1 MPDAGRRE
9 TTTPRDGDLGLRTI
23 RNAAGLSISALPNGA
38 IFAIRHGEGGDAVM
52 INQILGSPVDGGI
65 GRIWLRTGG
74 AHPFVAEIVGPG
86 AHVDFASHAAFRW
99 SGTTNG
105 IAHEVTLQLA
115 DDAPRWF
122 WRIELGQP
130 DGTAPIPCD
139 IILAQDLGLG
149 GRGFLMGS
157 EAYASQYVDHHVAE
171 HARFGPVVMSRQN
184 LAQGGRFPWL
194 AQGCVEGAASFATDA
209 IQLFG
214 PAHRNATLPP
224 FGFGIALPGHVQQH
238 EVACPALQSKPA
250 VLAPGTTASRTFF
263 GHFVANH
270 REASGGDDLSL
281 IEDITAAAPPPA
293 PDGFEPA
300 PSVRSLLQDAP
311 PLAILPLDPALLDRL
326 YPERALEE
334 TDETSLLS
342 FFVPDGALN
351 RHVVLAEKELLVA
364 RRHGAI
370 LRSGQAMMPDEA
382 TLAATYWMH
391 GVFAAQL
398 TIGNTSFHKLFS
410 VSRDP
415 YNITRASGL
424 RMLIDAGEG
433 WRLLAV
439 PSAFDMGLSDCRWIY
454 RLADRVVTVSA
465 IAAGADSAMQWRVE
479 IDGPPARFLV
489 FGQIVLGEREYE
501 QSGRITVDAAA
512 KRIAFRPG
520 NDWLWGKAHPD
531 AAYHLVTSTPDAI
544 EAIGGDELL
553 FEDGVARTGGH
564 AAFRTVPTQT
574 LTFAV
579 TGSMTDAAEAARLAD
594 RYAAG
599 VDEAAMLGSAVRYWN
614 DVTEGLRI
622 PGEDGELTAEQAILP
637 WLAHDAIIH
646 LTVPH
651 GLEQYTGAA
660 WGTRDVCQGPLEFM
674 LALRHDATARDIVT
688 TLFAEQYRTRG
699 DWPQWFMLPPYSN
712 IRAGDAHGDI
722 VVWPLKAL
730 CDYVEATG
738 DLDILDERLP
748 WRRDDNLEPTAET
761 GPIRAHVALLLR
773 TARERF
779 VPGTHLIRYGHG
791 DWNDSLQPADP
802 HLNDWMVSS
811 WTVALLYEQVRRY
824 AAILRKVGDSG
835 AASEL
840 DRLADAMR
848 DEVNR
853 HLIRD
858 GVIAGYGVFAPDH
871 DGVELLLHPSDRRTG
886 LSYSLIPMTQA
897 VIGGLFTP
905 EQTRRHLGL
914 IEQHLLFPDGARLMD
929 RPVAYRGGVETLFRR
944 AESAAFF
951 GREIGLMYVHAH
963 IRYCEALAASGDVD
977 GARAALAF
985 VNPIAVT
992 ELLPQASLRQRNT
1005 YFSSSDAAYCDRYQA
1020 SAEWG
1025 RVRDASIAVDG
1036 GWRIYSSG
1044 PGIYTQLFVGRI
1056 LGRRRGL
1063 GTEMS

>member
-1 MPDAGRRE
+1 MSDSRSRE
-9 TTTPRDGDLGLRTI
+9 FVTPRDAGLGLRTI
-23 RNAAGLSISALPNGA
+23 ANTVGLSVSVLPNGA
-38 IFAIRHGEGGDAVM
+38 LFAISHDAGGGAIL
-52 INQILGSPVDGGI
+52 INQVLGSPVDGGI

-74 AHPFVAEIVGPG
+74 GHPFVAEIVGPG
-86 AHVDFASHAAFRW
+86 ANVTFTAGASAFRW
-99 SGTTNG
+99 SGATNG
-105 IAHEVTLQLA
+105 IAHAVTLQLSA
-115 DDAPRWF
+115 DAPRWF
-122 WRIELGQP
+122 WQIELGLE
-130 DGTAPIPCD
+130 DGTEPVPCD
-139 IILAQDLGLG
+139 VILAQDLGLG
-149 GRGFLMGS
+149 GRSFLMGS
-157 EAYASQYVDHHVAE
+157 EAYASQYLDHHIAQ
-171 HARFGPVVMSRQN
+171 HPRFGPVIMSRQN

-194 AQGCVEGAASFATDA
+194 AQGCVDGAAAFATDA

-214 PAHRNATLPP
+214 PSYRDAAALD
-224 FGFGIALPGHVQQH
+224 FGFGIALPSRVQQH
-238 EVACPALQSKPA
+238 ELACPTLQSKPIT
-250 VLAPGTTASRTFF
+250 LTPGNMASWTFF
-263 GHFVANH
+263 GHFVADH
-270 REASGGDDLSL
+270 REASGGDDLAR
-281 IEDITAAAPPPA
+281 IEDITAPA
-293 PDGFEPA
+293 PTASREAGQPTA
-300 PSVRSLLQDAP
+300 RSLLQDAP
-311 PLAILPLDPALLDRL
+311 PLAILPLNAPLLDRL
-326 YPERALEE
+326 YPRRALEE

-342 FFVPDGALN
+342 FFVPDGTLN

-370 LRSGQAMMPDEA
+370 LRSGQSLMPDEA
-382 TLAATYWMH
+382 TLAATCWMH

-424 RMLIDAGEG
+424 RMLIDTGDG
-433 WRLLAV
+433 WRLLTV

-454 RLADRVVTVSA
+454 RLADRIVTVT
-465 IAAGADSAMQWRVE
+465 AAASGADAAMQWRVE

-520 NDWLWGKAHPD
+520 PDWLWGQKHPD
-531 AAYHLVTSTPDAI
+531 AVYHLTTSTPDAI

-553 FEDGVARTGGH
+553 FEEGATRTGGY
-564 AAFRTVPTQT
+564 AAFRTAPTQT
-574 LTFAV
+574 FAFAV
-579 TGSMTDAAEAARLAD
+579 TGSMTDAAEADRLAD
-594 RYAAG
+594 LYGAG
-599 VDEAAMLGSAVRYWN
+599 VDEKAMLEPASRFWRH
-614 DVTEGLRI
+614 VTGDLRV
-622 PGEDGELTAEQAILP
+622 PGASDALTAEQAILP
-637 WLAHDAIIH
+637 WLAHDAIVH

-674 LALRHDATARDIVT
+674 LALRHDATARAIVT
-688 TLFAEQYRTRG
+688 AVFAEQYRTRG

-738 DLDILDERLP
+738 DLGILNEPLP

-761 GPIRAHVALLLR
+761 GPIRAHVELLLQTVR
-773 TARERF
+773 DRF

-824 AAILRKVGDSG
+824 AAILRKAG
-835 AASEL
+835 APAEADAL

-858 GVIAGYGVFAPDH
+858 DVIAGYGVFAPDH
-871 DGVELLLHPSDRRTG
+871 DGVELLLHPSDQRTG
-886 LSYSLIPMTQA
+886 LAYSLIPMTQA
-897 VIGGLFTP
+897 IIGGLFTP
-905 EQTRRHLGL
+905 EQTRRHLER

-963 IRYCEALAASGDVD
+963 IRYCEALAIAGDVD

-992 ELLPQASLRQRNT
+992 DLLPQASLRQRNT
-1005 YFSSSDAAYCDRYQA
+1005 YFSSSDAAFHDRYQA
-1020 SAEWG
+1020 SAEWS
-1025 RVRDASIAVDG
+1025 RVRDASIAADG

-1056 LGRRRGL
+1056 LGKRRMFGA
-1063 GTEMS
+1063 EVS

>member
-1 MPDAGRRE
+1 MSDTNRE
-9 TTTPRDGDLGLRTI
+9 FMTPRDAGLGLRTI
-23 RNAAGLSISALPNGA
+23 TNAAGLSVSVLPNGA
-38 IFAIRHGEGGDAVM
+38 LFAITHGTAGGAVM
-52 INQILGSPVDGGI
+52 INQVLGSPIDGGI
-65 GRIWLRTGG
+65 GRIWLRAGG
-74 AHPFVAEIVGPG
+74 AHPFVAEIFGPG
-86 AHVDFASHAAFRW
+86 ARVDFATGATAFRW

-105 IAHEVTLQLA
+105 IAHAVTLQLA
-115 DDAPRWF
+115 ADAPRWF
-122 WRIELGQP
+122 WRIEVTHGSGGP
-130 DGTAPIPCD
+130 VPCD
-139 IILAQDLGLG
+139 IVLAQDLGLG

-157 EAYASQYVDHHVAE
+157 EAYASQYIDHHVAN
-171 HARFGPVVMSRQN
+171 HPHFGPVILSRQN
-184 LAQGGRFPWL
+184 LAQGGRFPWV
-194 AQGCVEGAASFATDA
+194 AQGCIEGAAAFATDA
-209 IQLFG
+209 LQLFG
-214 PAHRNATLPP
+214 TSYRDAGTLDLA
-224 FGFGIALPGHVQQH
+224 FGVALPSRVQQH
-238 EVACPALQSKPA
+238 ELACPALQAKPA
-250 VLAPGTTASRTFF
+250 VLAAGSAANWTLF
-263 GHFVANH
+263 GHFVADH
-270 REASGGDDLSL
+270 REASGGGDLAL
-281 IEDITAAAPPPA
+281 IEDISPAALPPTGDGPA
-293 PDGFEPA
+293 PA
-300 PSVRSLLQDAP
+300 PTVRSLLQDAP
-311 PLAILPLDPALLDRL
+311 PLAIEPLDAALIDRL

-334 TDETSLLS
+334 TDGTALLS
-342 FFVPDGALN
+342 FFVPDDTLN
-351 RHVVLAEKELLVA
+351 RHVVLAEKELQVA

-382 TLAATYWMH
+382 TLAATCWMH

-424 RMLIDAGEG
+424 RMLVDTGDG
-433 WRLLAV
+433 WRLLTV

-454 RLADRVVTVSA
+454 RLPDRIVTVSA
-465 IAAGADSAMQWRVE
+465 IASGADAAMQWQVE
-479 IDGPPARFLV
+479 IDGPPSRFLV
-489 FGQIVLGEREYE
+489 FSHVVLGEREYE

-520 NDWLWGKAHPD
+520 PDWLWGQKHPD
-531 AAYHLVTSTPDAI
+531 AMYHLTTSTPAAI

-553 FEDGVARTGGH
+553 YADGIARTGGY
-564 AAFRTVPTQT
+564 AAFRTAPTQR
-574 LTFAV
+574 LAFAV
-579 TGSMTDAAEAARLAD
+579 TGSMTDAAEVARLAD
-594 RYAAG
+594 LYAAG
-599 VDEAAMLGSAVRYWN
+599 VDKKAMLEPAANYWRH
-614 DVTEGLRI
+614 VTGELRV
-622 PGEDGELTAEQAILP
+622 PDEDGTLSAEQAVLP
-637 WLAHDAIIH
+637 WLAHDAIVH

-674 LALRHDATARDIVT
+674 LALRHDATARAIITAV
-688 TLFAEQYRTRG
+688 FAEQYRTRG

-738 DLDILDERLP
+738 DLAVLDEKLP

-761 GPIRAHVALLLR
+761 GPIRDHVELLLQTVR
-773 TARERF
+773 DRF

-811 WTVALLYEQVRRY
+811 WTVALLYEQIRRY
-824 AAILRKVGDSG
+824 AAILRKVGG
-835 AASEL
+835 TVEASEL
-840 DRLADAMR
+840 DELAGAMR

-858 GVIAGYGVFAPDH
+858 DIIAGYGVFDPGHA
-871 DGVELLLHPSDRRTG
+871 GVELLLHPSDKRTG

-905 EQTRRHLGL
+905 EQTRHHLAL
-914 IEQHLLFPDGARLMD
+914 IEEHLMFPDGARLID

-963 IRYCEALAASGDVD
+963 IRYCEALAVSGDVD

-992 ELLPQASLRQRNT
+992 DLLPQASLRQRNT
-1005 YFSSSDAAYCDRYQA
+1005 YFSSSDAAFLDRYQA
-1020 SAEWG
+1020 SSEWS
-1025 RVRDASIAVDG
+1025 RVRDASIATDG

-1044 PGIYTQLFVGRI
+1044 PGIYTQLFVRHI
-1056 LGRRRGL
+1056 LGRRRAFDAEI
-1063 GTEMS
+1063 TT